1 MELHKIK
8 LFFPA
13 GRVFSGGA
21 IISTVTKGVYCID
34 ATYRSGAEFAN
45 RPNTDVTTARS
56 IGCTTVERELLYLYI
71 VVMYCTIERKEVVH
85 IHGS

>member
-1 MELHKIK
+1 MELHKVK

-13 GRVFSGGA
+13 ERVFSGGA
-21 IISTVTKGVYCID
+21 IISTDTKGVYRID
-34 ATYRSGAEFAN
+34 STYDSGAEFAI

-56 IGCTTVERELLYLYI
+56 IGRITVERELLYDAYI
-71 VVMYCTIERKEVVH
+71 LCTIERKEVIH